1 MSFTKLQEALI
12 SQAEAD
18 LTLLRARYA
27 AEYARTED
35 KITRRA
41 RQAEEQIIRSAEAA
55 GEQEAQRLHQSA
67 QLTARADI
75 LRAKQEEITAAR
87 EKTIQ
92 EILAWPAAE
101 ARAFIAALL
110 DRIPV
115 QEEGIVTAGDAHA
128 AIVRE
133 LASARGLAVADK
145 EITDDGGFVFRNQRT
160 ELDATVRRLVTDL
173 FRRRRAEL
181 ASLLYG

>member
-115 QEEGIVTAGDAHA
+115 QEGIVTAGDAHA